1 MYFAIP
7 SLIAVGVIWSL
18 TGVVMS
24 DAPRKKCDTAFLLL
38 VSGILSALISLIFFL
53 FLQKAELTL
62 KVLLFTGGCYFTGS
76 AINYCMLQFMS
87 SAMQKGPNGV
97 IWSFI
102 QTALIFPFLTGVI
115 FFGDKLTILRGTG
128 LVVLLLALI
137 LLGLGK
143 ENKEKEKGWKKI
155 TFAAFIMAGVT
166 LSLNS
171 IPSYFPDA
179 RNLNSMG
186 RTFISSCG
194 TLFAAI
200 FYCYP
205 KYRNYT
211 KEMLLTELKRPVLW
225 KYILI
230 LNLFGLVASYLLL
243 YPGLD
248 AMAKAGAGCVSYPLV
263 IGSCI
268 ASFNLYSIF
277 ILKEKWTC
285 LQVAGT
291 IFCIAG
297 EVLII

>member
-1 MYFAIP
+1 MLFAIP
-7 SLIAVGVIWSL
+7 ALITVGLSWAF
-18 TGVVMS
+18 TGIVMS

-211 KEMLLTELKRPVLW
+211 KEMFLTELKRPVLW
-225 KYILI
+225 KYILT